1 MMKSKQPG
9 NDKNMEVTWIC
20 DLGVFLQ
27 PLKLVELFLL
37 HFYFKSIHTTQRGMS
52 GGGFTGGLADHF
64 CSTSPQR
71 VNPATSGRVEKD
83 LPLLKLWNS
92 VTVH

>member
-37 HFYFKSIHTTQRGMS
+37 HFYFKKHTHRTERDEW
-52 GGGFTGGLADHF
+52 GGGVHRGPGRSFLFHESPTG
-64 CSTSPQR
+64 
-71 VNPATSGRVEKD
+71 
-83 LPLLKLWNS
+83 
-92 VTVH
+92 